1 MKWGAWIAKI
11 QRVYI
16 SSQSLKY
23 ILSWV
28 CSNDLRPICSSSFD
42 WNIFCVNLFCLFYSR
57 MERSRGNEHRMEST
71 DGKSYAVQL
80 RKLCSHILGKFL
92 LFEKI
97 LYTYIFVKTI
107 NLFLMFFRP
116 CCKRRNFIYSIS
128 SSSTSSLLIYFRPRK
143 LSGQWICYYR
153 KD

>member
-28 CSNDLRPICSSSFD
+28 CSNDLRPLSSSSF
-42 WNIFCVNLFCLFYSR
+42 NLSIVFCFDLICLFYFR

-80 RKLCSHILGKFL
+80 RKLCSHILGKL
-92 LFEKI
+92 LFFEKI
-97 LYTYIFVKTI
+97 YVFVKKI
-107 NLFLMFFRP
+107 HLFLMFFRP
-116 CCKRRNFIYSIS
+116 CCKRRSFIYSIS
-128 SSSTSSLLIYFRPRK
+128 SSSTSSLIIYFRPRK